1 MTSSVLTTERL
12 QEHAPAIFASDR
24 YDGTS
29 EKFQFINTADLVQVL
44 RGEGFIPVRA
54 KQTQARIPE
63 RRGFSRHMVVFRLPD
78 QPLARRG
85 DVAPE
90 IVLFNAHDGTSSY
103 RLHAGVF
110 RLVCENGLVVSHGSV
125 AALRIPHSRRHSLEQ
140 VVTGTHDLV
149 QALPDVLSQIDTWK
163 ATPLSE
169 SQRLSFAHD
178 ALALR
183 YGDAP
188 PITPAQVVQPRRSS
202 DRSPDLFTTFNVVQ
216 EHLLRGGLAGQRA
229 DGKRV
234 TTRRLTA
241 IDATTRLNL
250 ALWDLTASYSYSLN

>member
-1 MTSSVLTTERL
+1 
-12 QEHAPAIFASDR
+12 
-24 YDGTS
+24 
-29 EKFQFINTADLVQVL
+29 
-44 RGEGFIPVRA
+44 
-54 KQTQARIPE
+54 
-63 RRGFSRHMVVFRLPD
+63 MVVFRLPD

-103 RLHAGVF
+103 RLHAGIF
-110 RLVCENGLVVSHGSV
+110 RLVCENGLVVSNGSV
-125 AALRIPHSRRHSLEQ
+125 AALRVPHSRRNSLEQ
-140 VVTGTHDLV
+140 VVTGTHEMV
-149 QALPDVLSQIDTWK
+149 SALPTVLSQIDTWK

-169 SQRLSFAHD
+169 SQRLSYAHE

-183 YGDAP
+183 FGDEP
-188 PITPAQVVQPRRSS
+188 PVTPTQVVQPRRSS

-216 EHLLRGGLAGQRA
+216 EHLLRGGLAGQRP

-250 ALWDLTASYSYSLN
+250 ALWDLTARYSYSLN